1 MALSAEKIAQIAQET
16 DALLSEQVN
25 SIIAEQERKY
35 PDAVITIPRNVRVDQ
50 KRPAPVSIGH
60 KGNTRPVT
68 KADSDAATKPE
79 ALAATGKGNGKK

>member
-25 SIIAEQERKY
+25 AIIAAQEAKY

-50 KRPAPVSIGH
+50 KRPAPVTLSH
-60 KGNTRPVT
+60 RGNTRPLT
-68 KADSDAATKPE
+68 KEEANGTKPA
-79 ALAATGKGNGKK
+79 ALKTTK